1 MNGRRFF
8 WFFVLKM
15 AAVIFLAAGGSL
27 LWVNRYYLTALL
39 CLFLIVNISVSIYSE
54 RRRTIGRL
62 SVMVR
67 SLNECDYASHPIT
80 SDHPCE
86 DTEQQLMQEINI
98 AWATLRHQA
107 REAVRQET
115 ETEAWEKLIRVL
127 THEMMNSLAPIISL
141 SETMSE
147 SGKTPASAEEY
158 ETMRRAMEVV
168 HRRSSGLLTF
178 IHNYRKLTCM
188 PEPTMTDCKL
198 HPLLEHLHHLFS
210 GNEFSFEYRVYPL
223 DLIARCDA
231 EMLEQILINLIKNAH
246 DALQNRSE
254 GKIIIKARAIDSAV
268 SIVVWDN
275 GVGISPEAQ
284 DKIFIPFYSTK
295 STGSGIGLSLCRQM
309 MYKMGGT
316 IEVSSRAENTSFT
329 LTLPSKAPYQ
339 IKKMAGEVT
348 S

>member
-1 MNGRRFF
+1 MSGRYFF

-15 AAVIFLAAGGSL
+15 AVVTLLTVGSVL
-27 LWVNRYYLTALL
+27 LCFNRYYLTALL
-39 CLFLIVNISVSIYSE
+39 CLFLIVNISISIYSE
-54 RRRTIGRL
+54 RKRTIGRL

-67 SLNECDYASHPIT
+67 SLNESDYANHPAM
-80 SDHPCE
+80 SDHPY
-86 DTEQQLMQEINI
+86 DDSEQQLMQEINT

-115 ETEAWEKLIRVL
+115 ETEAWAKLIRVL
-127 THEMMNSLAPIISL
+127 THEMMNSLSPIISL

-147 SGKTPASAEEY
+147 SGKTPVSAEEY
-158 ETMRRAMEVV
+158 ENMRRAMEVV

-178 IHNYRKLTCM
+178 IHSYRKLTCL
-188 PEPTMTDCKL
+188 PEPMITNCKL
-198 HPLLEHLHHLFS
+198 QPLLEHLHHLFL
-210 GNEFSFEYRVYPL
+210 GNGYSFEYRVYPS

-246 DALQNRSE
+246 DALRGRSD
-254 GKIIIKARAIDSAV
+254 GKIEVKARATDSAV

-275 GVGISPEAQ
+275 GVGIPPEAQ

-295 STGSGIGLSLCRQM
+295 NNGSGIGLSLCRQM
-309 MYKMGGT
+309 MHRMDGT

-329 LTLPSKAPYQ
+329 LVFPRKES
-339 IKKMAGEVT
+339 
-348 S
+348 